1 MEKADYRRLL
11 SAFSRELGDKTM
23 AVRKFTRLII
33 VNESEFLRVGLRT
46 LIESVEDI
54 KVVGDFSPD
63 DEVVARVR
71 ELEPDVVLIGLWRPV
86 MEGVAACR
94 RVLESVPTTR
104 VITLTS
110 TGSEEELIASMM
122 SGASGCIPSAA
133 PITEL
138 VRAVR
143 VAQNGGLYFNWGETE
158 RTLVKIQKVN
168 DAESISHTS
177 SLSDREIRI
186 LSLIGAGYSNEEIGV
201 RLHLATATIRN
212 NITMIR
218 SKLNL
223 HSRAKLIA
231 YAARVRLDR
240 NTRDTK

>member
-1 MEKADYRRLL
+1 MAARR
-11 SAFSRELGDKTM
+11 
-23 AVRKFTRLII
+23 FTRLII
-33 VNESEFLRVGLRT
+33 VNESEVFRIGLRT
-46 LIESVEDI
+46 LIESEEDI

-63 DEVVARVR
+63 DEVVERVR
-71 ELEPDVVLIGLWRPV
+71 ELGPDVVLLSLWRPI
-86 MEGVAACR
+86 MEGIVACR
-94 RVLESVPTTR
+94 RILESAPTTR

-110 TGSEEELIASMM
+110 TGGEEELVASMM

-143 VAQNGGLYFNWGETE
+143 VAQDGGLYFNWDDTE
-158 RTLVKIQKVN
+158 RILFKIQEVN
-168 DAESISHTS
+168 DAESFSYIS

-201 RLHLATATIRN
+201 RLYLATATIRN

-231 YAARVRLDR
+231 YAARIRLDLNPR
-240 NTRDTK
+240 IPR